1 MYKIAAFIKFNK
13 KIEKKIYTQKKNVK
27 KIFGKQIYLDHPV
40 HLTLFT
46 LYINKISELRNTYSQ
61 LKVKNKTK
69 PIKIKITSTG
79 VFLNDPL
86 TKGHTLF
93 FNLRKN
99 IFLNKIQMNHLK
111 IINKN
116 IKIVKKDKNIFKDT
130 IYKKNYNKYGFPF
143 VGKIWIPHVTV
154 ASIKKINSDHLFIK
168 NFLKIKVDLKDLI
181 NSIEFY
187 KIIKNKHYFLFK
199 TKYI

>member
-1 MYKIAAFIKFNK
+1 M
-13 KIEKKIYTQKKNVK
+13 
-27 KIFGKQIYLDHPV
+27 
-40 HLTLFT
+40 
-46 LYINKISELRNTYSQ
+46 RNTYSQ

>member
-1 MYKIAAFIKFNK
+1 M
-13 KIEKKIYTQKKNVK
+13 IEAN
-27 KIFGKQIYLDHPV
+27 
-40 HLTLFT
+40 
-46 LYINKISELRNTYSQ
+46 NS
-61 LKVKNKTK
+61 
-69 PIKIKITSTG
+69 KIKITSTG